1 MSKKNNLLKWVGIL
15 LLMLVVVNLFL
26 AVISTVFPVV
36 FEKPHAIIEPPEIF
50 FTIPIGKYVLNINQT
65 IMNTWA
71 IMIVIILILILGTRK
86 ISVENPG
93 FFQLVLEEYYNFINN
108 NFLEGL
114 GKYKEKFA
122 GFFSA
127 LFSMILLLNVS
138 MFLFPFVIMWKRT
151 EHGLLIKPFFR
162 TATADMNTTVGLAV
176 VVFVIFIGAAIYRM
190 GVLGFIKELSQPFVF
205 MLPINIIGEFAK
217 PINISMRLFGNMFA
231 GLVIM
236 ALVYGLTVQ
245 DIFPTLTHNVFKG
258 SFSFAVGW
266 PNVLQVYLD
275 FFIGILQAFVFTV
288 LSSVYIKQMLIGE
301 EEEEE

>member
-1 MSKKNNLLKWVGIL
+1 MSKKKNLLKWIGLMV
-15 LLMLVVVNLFL
+15 LMLVGVNLFL
-26 AVISTVFPVV
+26 SIISTVFPIT
-36 FEKPHAIIEPPEIF
+36 FQKPHDIIEPPEIF
-50 FTIPIGKYVLNINQT
+50 FSIPVGRYILNINQT
-65 IMNTWA
+65 IMNTWVV
-71 IMIVIILILILGTRK
+71 MIIIIFILIKGTRN

-108 NFLEGL
+108 SFLEGL

-127 LFSMILLLNVS
+127 LFSMIAFLNVS
-138 MFLFPFVIMWKRT
+138 MFLFPFAIIWKKN
-151 EHGLLIKPFFR
+151 EHGLIFVKPFFR
-162 TATADMNTTVGLAV
+162 TATADMNTTVGLAL
-176 VVFVIFIGAAIYRM
+176 VVFVIFLGAAIYRM

-217 PINISMRLFGNMFA
+217 PINIAMRLFGNMFA

-236 ALVYGLTVQ
+236 SLVYGLAVK
-245 DIFPTLTHNVFKG
+245 DVFPSLTNNILKG

-266 PNVLQVYLD
+266 PNILQIYLD

-301 EEEEE
+301 DEEE